1 MSYTDRLLIDTS
13 SANTWLGAAKP
24 YAKGRTSVNLYQRVV
39 IPSGNS
45 VMNGD
50 VYSDTVIFD
59 GNIRITE
66 QSIGVA
72 RAPNIPNVKGADG
85 IMGLGPVALTQG
97 TVTNQP
103 MTTIPTVTQ
112 NLYTQGTISQ
122 ELFSLSFQ
130 PMGTNAITFGALT
143 FGAIDPRYTGAI
155 GWT

>member
-13 SANTWLGAAKP
+13 SANTWVGAAKP
-24 YAKGRTSVNLYQRVV
+24 YAKSRTTVNLYQRVV
-39 IPSGNS
+39 VPYGNG

-50 VYSDTVIFD
+50 VYSDTVTFG

-66 QSIGVA
+66 QLIGAA
-72 RAPNIPNVKGADG
+72 RAPNSPNVKGADG
-85 IMGLGPVALTQG
+85 VMGLGPVALTQG
-97 TVTNQP
+97 TLTNQP
-103 MTTIPTVTQ
+103 MVTIPTVTQ

-130 PMGTNAITFGALT
+130 PMGTNSVTFGTLT
-143 FGAIDPRYTGAI
+143 FGAIDPRYTGTM